1 MVNLTRSKMRRRGMT
16 LMELMVSVAIL
27 SIMILGFS
35 NVLSQTQ
42 RVVNDSQR
50 LMRANASI
58 ASISQLMRTDFR
70 NVSKIGFMKIKG
82 DFIAFSTAG
91 PAYSLTS
98 NQRGLGK
105 FIAYRVADDLGNTAT
120 DKEVLCRQAFVL
132 SEAGIAPDVTPLD
145 VWGLDL
151 AGLQI
156 QNPTALSTLADSID
170 TNASYQPL
178 VAVPPISPTNFKNS
192 WQVLVGGVQSN
203 FSIRYGQVAV
213 EYDSANPGQ
222 LKRKILSWTTTANKV
237 WHRFDQNGWPD
248 FVSIQFGVK
257 DRSAQYDALRAAG
270 GSTGTARVYEIV
282 CGINR

>member
-1 MVNLTRSKMRRRGMT
+1 MSNRTDCTTRRRGMT

-50 LMRANASI
+50 LMKANAAV
-58 ASISQLMRTDFR
+58 ASISQLMRSDFR
-70 NVSKIGFMKIKG
+70 SVSKIGFMKIRG

-91 PAYSLTS
+91 PSFSLTS

-105 FIAYRVADDLGNTAT
+105 FIAYRVTDDLGNTAT

-132 SEAGIAPDVTPLD
+132 SETGIAPDVTPMD

-151 AGLQI
+151 ANLQA
-156 QNPTALSTLADSID
+156 QNPTALSSLADTID
-170 TNASYQPL
+170 TNASYQPQ
-178 VAVPPISPTNFKNS
+178 VAVPPISVANFKSS
-192 WQVLVGGVQSN
+192 WQVLLNGVQSN
-203 FSIRYGQVAV
+203 FGIRYGQVSI
-213 EYDSANPGQ
+213 EYDPSNPSQ
-222 LKRKILSWTTTANKV
+222 IKRRYITWTTTAGQT

-248 FVSIQFGVK
+248 FVSIQFGVMEK
-257 DRSAQYDALRAAG
+257 SGQYEGLRAAG
-270 GSTGTARVYEIV
+270 GAIGGSRIFEIV

>member
-1 MVNLTRSKMRRRGMT
+1 MT

-50 LMRANASI
+50 LMKANAGIASI
-58 ASISQLMRTDFR
+58 AQLMRSDFR
-70 NVSKIGFMKIKG
+70 SVSKIGFMRIRG

-105 FIAYRVADDLGNTAT
+105 FVAYRVADDLSNTAT

-132 SEAGIAPDVTPLD
+132 SESGITPDVTPLD

-151 AGLQI
+151 ASLQA
-156 QNPTALSTLADSID
+156 QNPTALSGLADSID
-170 TNASYQPL
+170 TNASYQPQ
-178 VAVPPISPTNFKNS
+178 VAVPPVSVANFKSS
-192 WQVLVGGVQSN
+192 WQVLLGGVQSN
-203 FSIRYGQVAV
+203 FGIRYGLVSV
-213 EYDSANPGQ
+213 EYDPSDQSQ
-222 LKRKILSWTTTANKV
+222 LKRRFITWTTTSGQT

-248 FVSIQFGVK
+248 FVSIQFGVMEK
-257 DRSAQYDALRAAG
+257 SSQYEGLRAAG
-270 GSTGTARVYEIV
+270 GTTAGTRIFEIV